1 MVPINNWFGLATV
14 GVSDKYSK
22 GLLEHCLATEF
33 GLWSLVDL
41 RKKNNT
47 ETRGNVNSVMVM
59 TRLVPDRPN
68 S

>member
-1 MVPINNWFGLATV
+1 MVPINNWFAIV

-22 GLLEHCLATEF
+22 GLLEQCLATEF
-33 GLWSLVDL
+33 GHWSLVDL
-41 RKKNNT
+41 RKKNNR

-68 S
+68 N